1 MKITED
7 RKTCKLYKLNFLLKK
22 TKFLSVTMA
31 IRGKEL
37 KLKPRLL
44 TQSNTGV
51 IF

>member
-7 RKTCKLYKLNFLLKK
+7 GKSCKLYKFFFFGNNFLLKK

-37 KLKPRLL
+37 NP
-44 TQSNTGV
+44 
-51 IF
+51 